1 MYVVVGGG
9 VAGVCCVQELVQ
21 LLDNYS
27 TSSSNSS
34 STVLNGPKITFIC
47 GSAGFIKTVDEVSKV
62 TKVLETIKVKESP
75 VSSYFPTDKVKVI
88 QENVK
93 SWDSKKKI
101 LFLSNGDQIIYD
113 KLCIATGASPINNFE
128 NENVLT
134 LRDLDTVE
142 ILKKRLETARR
153 VVLVGNGG
161 IANELAYELKGV
173 EIIWAIRHLTIAASY
188 FDKQAATLFLPR
200 LAAGRLN
207 ESLKP
212 EAVRT
217 RYTISSHIESTSE
230 ADPSTSGG
238 CALGPYWLSKLEQK
252 DGNKKRKVHII
263 KDVEVANIE
272 NWDISKHSTLTDL
285 PDEFEADTNGWKA
298 FVLFSNGETVGCD
311 LVIFGIGVTPN
322 SEIWK
327 NGNSDLKIA
336 NDNGIEINDKMETS
350 IKDVYC
356 AGDIC
361 TAKGFHSKHWSQ
373 MRLWTQA
380 RSMGIYCARSMLF
393 KDVEADICFEIF
405 THNTNFYGFNV
416 VFLGDFAGEHLE
428 TPYDADVRCSP
439 EQEYIKVL
447 TKDNRVHGVV
457 LVGETD
463 LAETFENL
471 ILDQTDVSPIIDDLL
486 NPHFDIEDYYD

>member
-1 MYVVVGGG
+1 MYVIVGGG
-9 VAGVCCVQELVQ
+9 VAGVCCVQELLQ
-21 LLDNYS
+21 LLENYPSPSS
-27 TSSSNSS
+27 TSVIKSE
-34 STVLNGPKITFIC
+34 PHITFIC
-47 GSAGFIKTVDEVSKV
+47 GCAGFIKTVDEVSKV
-62 TKVLETIKVKESP
+62 TKVLENIKVKESP
-75 VSSYFPTDKVKVI
+75 VTSYFPTDKVKVI

-101 LFLSNGDQIIYD
+101 LLLSNGEEIKFD
-113 KLCIATGASPINNFE
+113 KLCIATGARPINNFQ
-128 NENVLT
+128 NEYVLT
-134 LRDLDTVE
+134 LRDVDTVE
-142 ILKKRLETARR
+142 NLKKRLQTSRR

-173 EIIWAIRHLTIAASY
+173 EIIWAIRHSTIAASY

-200 LAAGRLN
+200 LATGRS
-207 ESLKP
+207 EEIPKP

-217 RYTISSHIESTSE
+217 RYTIDKHKEATSE

-252 DGNKKRKVHII
+252 DGNRKRKVHII

-272 NWDISKHSTLTDL
+272 NWSSKYSTNAHLL
-285 PDEFEADTNGWKA
+285 DEFEADKNDWKA
-298 FVLFSNGETVGCD
+298 FVELSNGETIGCD

-327 NGNSDLKIA
+327 DKNDELKISE
-336 NDNGIEINDKMETS
+336 DNGIEVNDKMETS

-361 TAKGFHSKHWSQ
+361 TAKGFQSNHWSQ

-380 RSMGIYCARSMLF
+380 RSMGIYCARSMF
-393 KDVEADICFEIF
+393 FGNDIEPDICFEIF
-405 THNTNFYGFNV
+405 THNTSFYGFNV

-439 EQEYIKVL
+439 EREYIKVL

-471 ILDQTDVSPIIDDLL
+471 ILDQTDVSAIIDDLL